1 MLPENNTGKDD
12 ETVERTHNTKMAKQR
27 EEPGD
32 QKRTS
37 TATLDNIATDKLDPT
52 TGSIREKQQDRNL
65 AVSTEP
71 ILMKSSISKFNRGE
85 HSMSTKKKEHCDI
98 KQADKDKESQEIP
111 RHPSNYVVNI
121 TWTNRHTTNPT
132 PRTGPRSGGN

>member
-1 MLPENNTGKDD
+1 MPKHPGIKSTTEQALTNRNNTNEMLPENNTGKDD

-52 TGSIREKQQDRNL
+52 IGSTREKQQDRNL
-65 AVSTEP
+65 TVNTEP
-71 ILMKSSISKFNRGE
+71 ILMKSNISKFNRGE
-85 HSMSTKKKEHCDI
+85 HSMSTKEKEHYDI
-98 KQADKDKESQEIP
+98 KQADKDKDC
-111 RHPSNYVVNI
+111 R
-121 TWTNRHTTNPT
+121 
-132 PRTGPRSGGN
+132 